1 MTSSPALQ
9 VGAMSDTSPVVWS
22 KLERCTEDT
31 DTISQSSLRPSP
43 DYGLSPDP
51 TGPSFDS
58 RMKALVSLVLAAVIL
73 LLWWLLWPPKTPDID
88 PALPSPGS
96 TTAYASWMTTYWHKI
111 NTKTLH
117 ELTLPGS
124 HNSGNIKG
132 SLNADRSCEGSGW
145 DTTWYSKYKTTW
157 HTGTANL
164 TKAQYAE
171 AFLPWNINH
180 HHSITE
186 QLEAGIRYFHLKLCW
201 APSAGHMRTLKLTD
215 VRHSH
220 RGFTSVTVA
229 SILNDM
235 SGFLDTHPKEFL
247 VIGIH
252 NLDGHL
258 KSTHLSHNFTTA
270 LHDYIGSSS
279 NNLISSSEL
288 FGSTLSALHTQNKRI
303 AIYRDSDQVE
313 NMIPS
318 TLFNEP
324 WDDSMNSGSLFA
336 STNFL
341 SSPTWLKKGMY
352 NVMQANPNN
361 SLDDMFSLLNRG
373 VWISLY
379 EWERHW
385 LTQLKSLVSKL
396 AVVSPTIL
404 VNAISSDFQDA
415 SAVVGIAL
423 GLMGLE

>member
-1 MTSSPALQ
+1 
-9 VGAMSDTSPVVWS
+9 MSDTSPVVWS

-157 HTGTANL
+157 
-164 TKAQYAE
+164 Q
-171 AFLPWNINH
+171 
-180 HHSITE
+180 
-186 QLEAGIRYFHLKLCW
+186 
-201 APSAGHMRTLKLTD
+201 TLKLTD

-252 NLDGHL
+252 HLDGHL